1 MIHDARQPDD
11 PGPASAPG
19 LVGLD
24 DPQTREFAAR
34 PQGPMPE
41 AGMTGRGAI
50 MAMFAVFF
58 VGTAA
63 ADWLHLGV
71 LVGLGLVSGCVLAVR
86 YAKPSALLA
95 VVITPPMIFLAAV
108 ICAEILTSSSANG
121 HSGLLSAAAGTVL
134 TLAAAAPWL
143 FGGQALALLVAL
155 FRGLPQSVRELR
167 AGLRGD
173 DVPAAARR

>member
-1 MIHDARQPDD
+1 MMPANRMIRGQPARLAWSDW
-11 PGPASAPG
+11 
-19 LVGLD
+19 
-24 DPQTREFAAR
+24 
-34 PQGPMPE
+34 
-41 AGMTGRGAI
+41 MTGRGAI

-63 ADWLHLGV
+63 ADWLYLGV

>member
-1 MIHDARQPDD
+1 MLFR
-11 PGPASAPG
+11 S
-19 LVGLD
+19 
-24 DPQTREFAAR
+24 
-34 PQGPMPE
+34 
-41 AGMTGRGAI
+41 
-50 MAMFAVFF
+50 
-58 VGTAA
+58 
-63 ADWLHLGV
+63 
-71 LVGLGLVSGCVLAVR
+71 
-86 YAKPSALLA
+86 